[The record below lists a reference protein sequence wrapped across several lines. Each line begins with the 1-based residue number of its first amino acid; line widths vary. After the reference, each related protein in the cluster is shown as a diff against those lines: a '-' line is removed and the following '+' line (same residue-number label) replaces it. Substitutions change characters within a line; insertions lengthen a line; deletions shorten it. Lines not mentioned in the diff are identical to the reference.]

1 MDILSHLKPT
11 FSSVVM
17 KSGKKSSEY
26 ANANIFCRQLLK
38 GLIKMAKRE
47 KDDINAHL
55 RLFIIIFIISF
66 LFFEIFNYYYHTM
79 LIFMIRGSNNVQV
92 AKHTKT

>member
-1 MDILSHLKPT
+1 
-11 FSSVVM
+11 
-17 KSGKKSSEY
+17 
-26 ANANIFCRQLLK
+26 
-38 GLIKMAKRE
+38 MAKRE